1 MTDSIQTTTAESEL
15 PDLATYYVQSAQS
28 AGEMLEDAVGRAGGC
43 YIELSQNLRAV
54 NQYIKAR
61 RDIGELVDK
70 ALSVSEAV
78 SSWDPFSSEGQL
90 DNRLQVVQ
98 AKAEFTAITSSEST
112 AVALYQAGLTYREIS
127 HNTGMAQK
135 DVKRLIQR
143 QGIRRERKKSVPV
156 VK

>member
-1 MTDSIQTTTAESEL
+1 MSDSNQLTTVVSEL
-15 PDLATYYVQSAQS
+15 PELAAYYVQSAQS

-61 RDIGELVDK
+61 KDIGELVDK
-70 ALSVSEAV
+70 ALSISDSGSE
-78 SSWDPFSSEGQL
+78 WDPFSADETL

-98 AKAEFTAITSSEST
+98 AKAEFTAITTNESA

-127 HNTGMAQK
+127 NNTGMAQR
-135 DVKRLIQR
+135 DVKKLIKK
-143 QGIRRERKKSVPV
+143 QGVQRERKKSVPLG
-156 VK
+156 